1 MILRTCIT
9 IACQCAILVSYAQDS
24 TVVVQDSALAVFQ
37 EHLAANIFSLSPEEG
52 KQFRLVEK
60 CTRGMGAETC
70 QLRKGPKLSRML
82 KYFRQKNTE
91 EQAYG
96 AWYYV
101 ISYRDESTIII
112 SGDQIVST
120 FRSEKYI
127 FEKLK

>member
-1 MILRTCIT
+1 MVRRMLIM
-9 IACQCAILVSYAQDS
+9 IACQCAMIGSYAQDS
-24 TVVVQDSALAVFQ
+24 TIVVQDSALTVFH
-37 EHLAANIFSLSPEEG
+37 EHLAANIFNLSPEEC
-52 KQFRLVEK
+52 KKFKLVEK
-60 CTRGMGAETC
+60 CTRGIGAETC
-70 QLRKGPKLSRML
+70 QLRKGPRLSRML

-120 FRSEKYI
+120 FRSERYI

>member
-1 MILRTCIT
+1 MVRRILIL
-9 IACQCAILVSYAQDS
+9 IACYGVMIGSYAQDS
-24 TVVVQDSALAVFQ
+24 TVVVRDSTLAVFQ

-60 CTRGMGAETC
+60 CTGGIGGEVC